1 MGKNIW
7 LRYAVYSFFGL
18 LLLMI
23 VSSAVLPAL
32 SMNAVQGGMAGNMG
46 QMPVGYTNMG
56 QMPMGNMNMGQMPMG
71 YTNMGQ
77 MPMGNMNMG
86 QMPMGMSSSS
96 GI

>member
-1 MGKNIW
+1 MGIWKVEKMGKNIW

-32 SMNAVQGGMAGNMG
+32 SMNTVQGGMA
-46 QMPVGYTNMG
+46 
-56 QMPMGNMNMGQMPMG
+56 GNMNMGQMPMG
-71 YTNMGQ
+71 YTNIS
-77 MPMGNMNMG
+77 

-96 GI
+96 CI